1 MRQLED
7 EGAPAEEFDQLDGMY
22 KRLKEQHQELAKKHL
37 YQWDTPIKAIV
48 QENAA
53 AHEKQFAVLC
63 QKLGAMDSEVKELLD
78 SGCTAGELLVQVTE
92 SRDIPLREKGNL
104 LAHLKAQAGL
114 L

>member
-1 MRQLED
+1 M
-7 EGAPAEEFDQLDGMY
+7 
-22 KRLKEQHQELAKKHL
+22 
-37 YQWDTPIKAIV
+37 
-48 QENAA
+48 
-53 AHEKQFAVLC
+53 
-63 QKLGAMDSEVKELLD
+63 KELLD

>member
-1 MRQLED
+1 MSN
-7 EGAPAEEFDQLDGMY
+7 A
-22 KRLKEQHQELAKKHL
+22 LKEQHKNAKNASL
-37 YQWDTPIKAIV
+37 SMGYASKAIV
-48 QENAA
+48 QEMRR
-53 AHEKQFAVLC
+53 HRKQFAVLC